1 MNSRHIDLEGTDD
14 THAGTSD
21 ALFSYMDDCRFT
33 ESHLTA
39 GHLVL
44 ALEYVYQPRSR
55 FWQDLS
61 IAFVV
66 DAVTRRF
73 PNWLEALGAT
83 NGGPTAMLRVVQE
96 FLRINAFDEA
106 NAQKLLT
113 LPGHLR
119 PSDPASAL
127 TWLCAYFVSNELW
140 EDLELAERDGNRCGS
155 EALDVVYILEQSD
168 CGTVACRT
176 GTLVARAYRDSV
188 VKRHAEL
195 AETAGVT

>member
-1 MNSRHIDLEGTDD
+1 MNSRHIDFEGTND
-14 THAGTSD
+14 THAGTAD
-21 ALFSYMDDCRFT
+21 ALFSYMVDCRFT

-44 ALEYVYQPRSR
+44 ALEYAYQPRPR

-73 PNWLEALGAT
+73 PNWLETLGAT
-83 NGGPTAMLRVVQE
+83 DDGPTDMLQGVQE
-96 FLRINAFDEA
+96 FLRIEAFDEA

-113 LPGHLR
+113 LPKHLR

-127 TWLCAYFVSNELW
+127 TWLCAYFVSKGLW
-140 EDLELAERDGNRCGS
+140 EELELAERDGNRCGS
-155 EALDVVYILEQSD
+155 EALDVVFLLEQSD
-168 CGTVACRT
+168 CGTIPCRT

-188 VKRHAEL
+188 VKCHAEL
-195 AETAGVT
+195 A